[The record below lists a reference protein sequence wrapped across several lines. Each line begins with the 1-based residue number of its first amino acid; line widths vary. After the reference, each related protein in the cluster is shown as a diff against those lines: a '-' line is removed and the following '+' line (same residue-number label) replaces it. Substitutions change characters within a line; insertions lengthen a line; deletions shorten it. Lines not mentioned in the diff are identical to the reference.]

1 MYKVLQEVD
10 MFNTGCVEQEGVDEG
25 ASLDR
30 QIVLVSVSV
39 L

>member
-1 MYKVLQEVD
+1 MKEMVYIVLQEVD

-30 QIVLVSVSV
+30 
-39 L
+39 